1 MQRQLRSNLVP
12 GSTLWAGR
20 RAQWRALGLT
30 DDDLTKPK
38 IAIVNSSSKL
48 SSCFSHLDDVAAT
61 VAQAIRDAG
70 GIPFEIRTA
79 ASSDFITSA
88 GRGGSY
94 ILPTRDLIASDI
106 EVAVEGGLLDG
117 MVLLA
122 SCDKTTPGQLMAAAR
137 INVPAITVICGYQKT
152 GEYKGQPVD
161 IEEVFLRAGYI
172 ASGGITVDELA
183 GMADNAV
190 RSPGVCAGMGTANTM
205 HIAAEALGFTLPG
218 AAPVLAL
225 SDKMNEHARAA
236 GKRIV
241 EMVWQ
246 DLKPRDILT
255 AAAFRNAA
263 IAVLAVSGSIN
274 AVKHLQAVA
283 SEAGLDIDLYALF
296 DEHAR
301 TTPLLAAI
309 RPNGHGTIAQ
319 FEDAGGALALLK
331 RLSPLLDLD
340 ARSVSG
346 QSLREVLRDVKPV
359 EGGAIATLE
368 APLSRVPSL
377 VIVRGNLLPGGG
389 IVRIGG
395 TEGRTM
401 RFKGPAQI
409 FHSRDEALAAIKAGS
424 VRRGSVVVVRG
435 LGVRGGPGMA
445 MTSAVVFALDG
456 AGLIDDVAVIT
467 EGQLSGL
474 VNKGLVVGEASPE
487 AAEGGPLAFVDEGDE
502 IEIDVERRIV
512 DLNVSEAVLA
522 ERRKTPRQFGAKAPR
537 GWLSIYQACV
547 SPVHEGAVLRE
558 PNVSGC

>member
-20 RAQWRALGLT
+20 CAQWRALGLS

-38 IAIVNSSSKL
+38 IAVVNSSSKL
-48 SSCFSHLDDVAAT
+48 SSCFSHLDDVAA
-61 VAQAIRDAG
+61 VVSQAIRDAG
-70 GIPFEIRTA
+70 AIPFEIRTA

-137 INVPAITVICGYQKT
+137 ANVPAITVICGYQKT

-225 SDKMNEHARAA
+225 SDKMNEQARAA

-255 AAAFRNAA
+255 
-263 IAVLAVSGSIN
+263 N

-283 SEAGLDIDLYALF
+283 SEAGVDIDLYAVF
-296 DEHAR
+296 DEYAR

-319 FEDAGGALALLK
+319 FEDAGGALALMK

-346 QSLREVLRDVKPV
+346 QSLREVLQDVKPV

-409 FHSRDEALAAIKAGS
+409 FLSRDEALAAIKAN
-424 VRRGSVVVVRG
+424 VIRRGSVVVVRG

-512 DLNVSEAVLA
+512 NLNVSEAVLA

-558 PNVSGC
+558 PNVGTPIRNT